1 MSAYTDNFECQLK
14 TIISNF
20 SNQPLPENLPLWV
33 QDLGIS
39 SSNKI
44 IKAERI
50 GSSGYKTD
58 IIVHF
63 DNHKLLKISAKMSS
77 ADYFGNWY
85 SHKRLVE
92 EFGLDSFQKLTKDCT
107 KWANNWINHSNA
119 ALFVVVSICFGKRSG
134 NTSREFLEVF
144 NPHDII
150 KIVAGTGTGN
160 ETANCL
166 YSTSNLPSS
175 IDQLFSILKPINPS
189 TIFEL
194 SQNFKIAYRP
204 INPMTEGTNRGKC
217 TYTQFVPYKAL
228 SEPLEVTSLNDLKDL
243 GEFQVVEF
251 NNLNHNRILNNLR
264 DNFNIT
270 IPRKAK

>member
-14 TIISNF
+14 NIIANF
-20 SNQPLPENLPLWV
+20 SQQPLPEHLPLWV
-33 QDLGIS
+33 RDLGIS

-44 IKAERI
+44 VKAERV

-85 SHKRLVE
+85 SHKRLVN
-92 EFGLDSFQKLTKDCT
+92 EFGLDSFEKLTQDCT
-107 KWANNWINHSNA
+107 KWANAWINHSNA
-119 ALFVVVSICFGKRSG
+119 SLFVGVSICFGKRSG
-134 NTSREFLEVF
+134 NTSRDFLDVF
-144 NPHDII
+144 NPNDMI
-150 KIVAGTGTGN
+150 KIVAGIGTGN

-175 IDQLFSILKPINPS
+175 IEQLFQILKPINTS

-194 SQNFKIAYRP
+194 SHNFKIAYRP
-204 INPMTEGTNRGKC
+204 INPMTEDSNRKKC
-217 TYTQFVPYKAL
+217 VYTQFVPFKAFA
-228 SEPLEVTSLNDLKDL
+228 EPLEVTHVSDLKTL
-243 GEFQVVEF
+243 GSFQTVEF
-251 NNLNHNRILNNLR
+251 NSLNHNRILNNLS
-264 DNFNIT
+264 DNFNLI
-270 IPRKAK
+270 IPRKVK